1 MTFHLEAVNG
11 PDEAVDLVQAIGVAG
26 MEAGVAIK
34 PGTKVDLLL
43 EVMRM
48 CKTKDT
54 QGKPSKNGKM
64 QNNFPDYDKFSVY
77 LWFLH
82 FKLVCMV

>member
-54 QGKPSKNGKM
+54 QGKPSKNVNHADIGEK
-64 QNNFPDYDKFSVY
+64 NFISPRLDIFN
-77 LWFLH
+77 F
-82 FKLVCMV
+82 

>member
-54 QGKPSKNGKM
+54 QGKVNRVKM
-64 QNNFPDYDKFSVY
+64 FES
-77 LWFLH
+77 LR
-82 FKLVCMV
+82 

>member
-11 PDEAVDLVQAIGVAG
+11 PEEAVDLVQAIGVAG
-26 MEAGVAIK
+26 MGAGVAIK

-54 QGKPSKNGKM
+54 QGKTFFNKIW
-64 QNNFPDYDKFSVY
+64 QT
-77 LWFLH
+77 
-82 FKLVCMV
+82 

>member
-1 MTFHLEAVNG
+1 MGSSQFTTKTSRISHKVFFQDYAKAGANLMTFHLEAVNG

-54 QGKPSKNGKM
+54 HGK
-64 QNNFPDYDKFSVY
+64 V
-77 LWFLH
+77 
-82 FKLVCMV
+82 

>member
-48 CKTKDT
+48 CKTKDN
-54 QGKPSKNGKM
+54 QGKTNSLTHHAD
-64 QNNFPDYDKFSVY
+64 FLYFSNPCVGNDS
-77 LWFLH
+77 
-82 FKLVCMV
+82 

>member
-34 PGTKVDLLL
+34 PGTKADLLL

-54 QGKPSKNGKM
+54 KGKTNSVIYHA
-64 QNNFPDYDKFSVY
+64 DSRSFSCPC
-77 LWFLH
+77 LGNDS
-82 FKLVCMV
+82 